1 MVHGGTPTGDAVARI
16 RTLVRASDR
25 APTGDLVAEALGLL
39 ADVTGA
45 DRVVLAS
52 IDGDVA
58 SVVGAAPLDLRSARA
73 ELDCPARWFPWGL
86 GAVRAEQSLFVRNA
100 ATLPAGPE
108 GDVRLGD
115 LGVRSVA
122 WLPVREHGRTVGSLT
137 LCWASPQRG
146 WDEATGPMVRNVA
159 RLLLGRLDTDR
170 RARDQGWSSDASD
183 PADPS
188 APVVGS
194 GRG

>member
-1 MVHGGTPTGDAVARI
+1 MVLGGTPIGDAVARI

-25 APTGDLVAEALGLL
+25 SRTGDLVAEALELL
-39 ADVTGA
+39 ATMTGA

-58 SVVGAAPLDLRSARA
+58 SVVGAVPLDLRSAQA

-86 GAVRAEQSLFVRNA
+86 GAVRAEQSLFVRDA
-100 ATLPAGPE
+100 ATLPAGPDR
-108 GDVRLGD
+108 DVRLGD
-115 LGVRSVA
+115 LGVRSAA

-137 LCWASPQRG
+137 LCWASPRRG
-146 WDEATGPMVRNVA
+146 WDEATGPIVRNVA
-159 RLLLGRLDTDR
+159 RLLLGRLDADR
-170 RARDQGWSSDASD
+170 RARDQGWSSA
-183 PADPS
+183 PA
-188 APVVGS
+188 APAVGS

>member
-1 MVHGGTPTGDAVARI
+1 VVLGGTPIGDAIARI
-16 RTLVRASDR
+16 RTLVRGSDR
-25 APTGDLVAEALGLL
+25 SPTRDLVAEALELL
-39 ADVTGA
+39 ATVTGA

-73 ELDCPARWFPWGL
+73 ELDCPARWYPWGL
-86 GAVRAEQSLFVRNA
+86 GAVRTEQSLFVRDA

-115 LGVRSVA
+115 LGVHSAA
-122 WLPVREHGRTVGSLT
+122 WLPVREHGRTIGSLT
-137 LCWASPQRG
+137 LCWASPRRG
-146 WDEATGPMVRNVA
+146 WDESTGPIVRNVA
-159 RLLLGRLDTDR
+159 RMLLGRLDTDR
-170 RARDQGWSSDASD
+170 RARDQDWSST
-183 PADPS
+183 PADPA
-188 APVVGS
+188 APSVGS